1 MAPPK
6 PTVTK
11 TSTERGL
18 SLQGLGDVFVSFLI
32 LGLTAFGGPVAHI
45 GYFRRTFVVRKAWV
59 TEAVFAELVAV
70 AQALPG
76 PASSQVGFALGLQRA
91 GLCGGLAA
99 WLGFTLPSAV
109 LMILAARWAPVSAS
123 TWLGAAFEHGLHL
136 CAVAIVA
143 QAVLAMA
150 RTLTP
155 DVTRAAIALA
165 SLAGALLLP
174 PGFGHIAILVAGGLF
189 GLAVCR
195 AAPIAHLDGQ
205 LPVAKGW
212 TAAALGAF
220 GLLFLPGGVVF
231 GQLGG
236 WALFHRFYQTGALV
250 FGGGHVVLPLLQSQ
264 VVTPGWVSPAR
275 FLSGYGAAQAL
286 PGPLFS
292 FAAFLGASAPVG
304 GGGLCG
310 GVIALVAIFLPG
322 LLLMAAAAPYWRWLQ
337 SGVRARASLQGVNAA
352 VVGLLAAALYNPVWT
367 TAIHSAKD
375 FGLAVAACVALVKFK
390 TPPLAMVCAVV
401 FISALSAALAP

>member
-1 MAPPK
+1 MTMPPK
-6 PTVTK
+6 LPAP
-11 TSTERGL
+11 SERL
-18 SLQGLGDVFVSFLI
+18 NSVKCVGDVFLSFLI

-45 GYFRRTFVVRKAWV
+45 GYFRRTFVARKAWV

-91 GLCGGLAA
+91 GLWGGLAA

-109 LMILAARWAPVSAS
+109 LMILAARWEPFAVT
-123 TWLGAAFEHGLHL
+123 TWLGAAVQHGLHL

-143 QAVLAMA
+143 QAVLAMMRA
-150 RTLTP
+150 LTP
-155 DVTRAAIALA
+155 DKIRAAIALA
-165 SLAGALLLP
+165 GLTGALLLP
-174 PGFGHIAILVAGGLF
+174 PGFGQITILVAGGLLGVAF
-189 GLAVCR
+189 CHA
-195 AAPIAHLDGQ
+195 
-205 LPVAKGW
+205 LPAEIRDEQIPLAKGW
-212 TAAALGAF
+212 TPWALGAF
-220 GLLFLPGGVVF
+220 GLLFLPGGVIF
-231 GQLGG
+231 SQMGG

-304 GGGLCG
+304 GGGWRG

-322 LLLMAAAAPYWRWLQ
+322 LLLMAAAAPYWRKLQ
-337 SGVRARASLQGVNAA
+337 GGARTRASLQGVNAA
-352 VVGLLAAALYNPVWT
+352 VVGLLAAALYNPVCT
-367 TAIHSAKD
+367 TAIHSARD
-375 FGLAVAACVALVKFK
+375 TGLALAAFLALVKFK
-390 TPPLAMVCAVV
+390 APPLAMVCAMV
-401 FISALSAALAP
+401 FASAVSAALAP